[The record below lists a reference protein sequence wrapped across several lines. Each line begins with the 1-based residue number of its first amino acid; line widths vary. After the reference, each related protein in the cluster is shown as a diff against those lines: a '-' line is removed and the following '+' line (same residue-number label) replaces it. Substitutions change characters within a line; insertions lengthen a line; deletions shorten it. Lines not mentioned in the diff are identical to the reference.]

1 MEESFNDIVNN
12 FAASVVER
20 AQRIVGSTR
29 IVNGK
34 RRRAVATDDLRKGLS
49 YKERNLY
56 NKWAIQFGAEP
67 PADEY
72 IKYVTYGR
80 KPGSTPPPS
89 DAILKWIK
97 DKNIKPR
104 DLKTNKFIKSTPST
118 LESLAYLFARSIGK
132 KGIPPFPFYK
142 QAIEEEFD
150 LRGEEFQKAIMKE
163 VDFRMKKSRL
173 I

>member
-1 MEESFNDIVNN
+1 MNSFDDIVNE

-56 NKWAIQFGAEP
+56 NKWAIQFGADP
-67 PADEY
+67 PADKY
-72 IKYVTYGR
+72 IKFVTDGR
-80 KPGSTPPPS
+80 KPGSRQPPTEP
-89 DAILKWIK
+89 ILKWIK
-97 DKNIKPR
+97 DKRIKPR
-104 DLKTNKFIKSTPST
+104 DLKTNKFIKTTPANQRA
-118 LESLAYLFARSIGK
+118 LAFLFARSIGK

-150 LRGEEFQKAIMKE
+150 IRGEEFQSAIMRE
-163 VDFRMKKSRL
+163 VDLRMKKSRL